1 MKVLEFY
8 QNRKYFFIVTEY
20 LDGGEL
26 FDRIMDSHAFSE
38 EMACDIL
45 EQILS
50 AVLYLHKHNFIHRDL
65 KPENIIFET
74 KDKDSRIKVI
84 DFGTSTYYE
93 SGSKLKKKLGTVRK
107 MFSNSSEALLHRPRS
122 AAQKLR

>member
-1 MKVLEFY
+1 LE
-8 QNRKYFFIVTEY
+8 
-20 LDGGEL
+20 GGEL
-26 FDRIMDSHAFSE
+26 FDRIMDSSAFSE
-38 EMACDIL
+38 EMACGVI

-74 KDKDSRIKVI
+74 KDANSKIKVI

-93 SGSKLKKKLGTVRK
+93 TGRKLKKKLGTVK
-107 MFSNSSEALLHRPRS
+107 FF
-122 AAQKLR
+122 